1 MRSFNQTPDKPQ
13 GFGFKVLWFALKAF
27 APAAVVDALEL
38 GEATTASWESGLA
51 AVYDSKR
58 NDAWVFVSPPVGGWV
73 LAVSCLLPYP
83 TVQSHDDAG
92 RKFDALFSRL
102 MKRFDDVQ
110 FYGSHR
116 VVDFVAWARALNG
129 KPVRTFSWTGSE
141 GAVLEN
147 IGEQTPE
154 EAKLEMANL
163 TGLSPADAGD
173 EIFRLAEQQDAE
185 KEALVA
191 TGLSLR
197 EALRR
202 VRQNSGSTFPGEI
215 DVVELAGLWS
225 INPSRLS
232 EQDHPPSLGLAGRL
246 PENLL

>member
-1 MRSFNQTPDKPQ
+1 
-13 GFGFKVLWFALKAF
+13 
-27 APAAVVDALEL
+27 
-38 GEATTASWESGLA
+38 
-51 AVYDSKR
+51 
-58 NDAWVFVSPPVGGWV
+58 
-73 LAVSCLLPYP
+73 
-83 TVQSHDDAG
+83 
-92 RKFDALFSRL
+92 

>member
-1 MRSFNQTPDKPQ
+1 MPSFNRTPDKPQ
-13 GFGFKVLWFALKAF
+13 PFGFKVTWLALRTSD
-27 APAAVVDALEL
+27 PGAVVDALGL
-38 GEATTASWESGLA
+38 REATPANWESGLA
-51 AVYDSKR
+51 AVYASERD
-58 NDAWVFVSPPVGGWV
+58 DAWVFVSPPIGGWV
-73 LAVSCLLPYP
+73 LAVSWLLPYP

-92 RKFDALFSRL
+92 RKFDGLFSRL

-116 VVDFVAWARALNG
+116 VVDFVTWARALNG
-129 KPVRTFSWTGSE
+129 KPVRIFSWTGSE

-154 EAKLEMANL
+154 EAKLGMANL

-173 EIFRLAEQQDAE
+173 EIFRLAEQQSVEQD
-185 KEALVA
+185 ALVA
-191 TGLSLR
+191 TGFSLR
-197 EALRR
+197 EALAR
-202 VRQNSGSTFPGEI
+202 VRQNSGSAFPNET

-225 INPSRLS
+225 IDPLRLS
-232 EQDHPPSLGLAGRL
+232 EHDHPLSLGLAARL